1 MVLWTDNLFSDTIRQ
16 RNLELYLLSIS
27 VILCFILI
35 NKRHPFFTIV
45 AKIVYETFSSTEKVI

>member
-1 MVLWTDNLFSDTIRQ
+1 MVLWTDNLFSDTIRE
-16 RNLELYLLSIS
+16 RNLELFTVYFSD
-27 VILCFILI
+27 FMFYF